1 MLARS
6 YDLTVCARRDGSIYV
21 DWFFYPDAA
30 CNVHRELVPECVG
43 DFIAS
48 IVAEGWEFVEQ
59 HVFSTATYGSTHWIF
74 HSEAGSIMATRPM
87 QDSR

>member
-6 YDLTVCARRDGSIYV
+6 YDLNICARRDGSIYV
-21 DWFFYPDAA
+21 DWFFHVDAG
-30 CNVHRELVPECVG
+30 CTVHRELVPEFVG

-59 HVFSTATYGSTHWIF
+59 YVFSTATYGSTHWTF
-74 HSEAGSIMATRPM
+74 HSEVGTIMATRPM
-87 QDSR
+87 QDRR